1 VTTDLLDLDLRTA
14 AQLLAS
20 GELDPVILARAYL
33 DRIEVT
39 GSRLNEWV
47 TVDPD
52 GALAAAERARTELRS
67 GHRRGPL
74 HGIPVGVKDLFDTAG
89 LFTSYGSPRFA
100 DHVPDADAAMVSLL
114 RAAGAVVLGKQST
127 HEFAWG
133 GRTDSAFF
141 GPTRNPHDPARIP
154 GGSSGGGGA
163 SVAARSSLL
172 ALGTDT
178 AGSVRIPAALCGCV
192 GLKPTFGRLPV
203 TGAYPLAPSL
213 DHAGL
218 LARTVDDVALAFEAL
233 AAPATRVPD
242 ATAVVALVTGPS
254 LEVLDDDVRAAV
266 LAARDRLGR
275 SGVEVREVRLDGLDE
290 RVLAILE
297 LVRAE
302 AQEVHGETY
311 AAQPDRYGADL
322 AELLDLG
329 PVGPDERA
337 AARSVVRRAVTELE
351 AALAGVDALLTAT
364 VPVVAPPIGA
374 TSVLVAGRELPVE
387 LALTRLTS
395 VANAAGV
402 PALSVPAPDAGPL
415 PVGLQ
420 LIGPADGEAAL
431 LRLGRL
437 LG

>member
-1 VTTDLLDLDLRTA
+1 MTTDLLDLDLRTA
-14 AQLLAS
+14 AQRLAS
-20 GELDPVILARAYL
+20 GEVDPVALTRAYL

-39 GSRLNEWV
+39 EPRLNEWV
-47 TVDPD
+47 TVDAE
-52 GALAAAERARTELRS
+52 GALASAEQARTELRS

-89 LFTSYGSPRFA
+89 LFTTYGSPRYA
-100 DHVPDADAAMVSLL
+100 DHVPDADAAAVSLL

-141 GPTRNPHDPARIP
+141 GPTRNPHDPDRIP

-203 TGAYPLAPSL
+203 TGAFPLAPSL

-254 LEVLDDDVRAAV
+254 LELLDDDVRAAV
-266 LAARDRLGR
+266 LAARDRLTG
-275 SGVEVREVRLDGLDE
+275 SGVEVREVALEGVDE

-302 AQEVHGETY
+302 AQEVHGEAY
-311 AAQPDRYGADL
+311 AADPDHYGADL

-374 TSVLVAGRELPVE
+374 TSVPVAGRALPVE
-387 LALTRLTS
+387 LVLTRLTS

-420 LIGPADGEAAL
+420 LVGPADGEAAL